1 MPYRRRSALRRIVG
15 AAILITVLAGPVL
28 LVSRRELTLLVWATA
43 LFALGLMGVRV
54 AAAEMR
60 RAGASPYERA
70 LAVSPPENVRPSDLR
85 RIERELAFGAASR
98 AEYDAHT
105 RPLLRRAIAARLL
118 EQRAVDLDA
127 QPARARDI
135 LPPDLWRVVS
145 PDDDPRRGG
154 IEAEDLEATLAQIEQ
169 LGPPA

>member
-1 MPYRRRSALRRIVG
+1 MYRRRSALRRIIGV
-15 AAILITVLAGPVL
+15 AVLITVLAGPVL

-43 LFALGLMGVRV
+43 LFALGLLAIRV

-70 LAVSPPENVRPSDLR
+70 LVVSAPETVRPSDLK

-118 EQRAVDLDA
+118 EHRAVDLDQ
-127 QPARARDI
+127 QPTRAREI
-135 LPPDLWRVVS
+135 LAPDLWRVVS
-145 PDDDPRRGG
+145 PEDDPRTAG
-154 IEAEDLEATLAQIEQ
+154 IDAEDLEATLEHIEQ